1 VPIRQRF
8 DRLLLGATVLQTA
21 IGLAIL
27 ASASWLIATERYGR
41 PGSYFVTWQAATAMI
56 GLGVLVICMHL
67 RSSLLTDRRLIVG
80 AVAASWVLLLATFA
94 QAPVAATHRWVN
106 IAGISLQ
113 PSVLVRLALI
123 MLLAILLDE
132 ARREG
137 WPWQRLAVV
146 AAVCIATTAVIV
158 LEPDLGSAALMF
170 VVFGAM
176 AFVSGMPIKLLAAPA
191 VFSVVALVV
200 AIIGSPYRLSRVRA
214 FFDSGADAAAGW
226 QSYQSLVAIG
236 SGGLLGRG
244 YGSGMQK
251 LFFLP
256 EPHTDFIFA
265 ITGEELGLLGL
276 LTLVVLSSIIAW
288 RGLVIAGRLEDPRRA
303 LLAFGITIAFAIQT
317 LVHMVVCL
325 DLLPPKGIPLPLV
338 SYGKTEMVVTLVSVG
353 ILLNLSRE
361 VRA

>member
-1 VPIRQRF
+1 MPIRQRF

-56 GLGVLVICMHL
+56 GLGVLVVCMHL
-67 RSSLLTDRRLIVG
+67 RSSLLTDRRLVTG

-94 QAPVAATHRWVN
+94 QPPVAATHRWIN

-146 AAVCIATTAVIV
+146 AGVCVATTAVIV
-158 LEPDLGSAALMF
+158 LEPDLGSAALMI

-176 AFVSGMPIKLLAAPA
+176 AFVSGMPLKLLAAPA
-191 VFSVVALVV
+191 IFSAMALAA
-200 AIIGSPYRLSRVRA
+200 AILGSPYRLARVRA
-214 FFDSGADAAAGW
+214 FFDSGADAAAG
-226 QSYQSLVAIG
+226 
-236 SGGLLGRG
+236 
-244 YGSGMQK
+244 
-251 LFFLP
+251 
-256 EPHTDFIFA
+256 
-265 ITGEELGLLGL
+265 
-276 LTLVVLSSIIAW
+276 
-288 RGLVIAGRLEDPRRA
+288 
-303 LLAFGITIAFAIQT
+303 
-317 LVHMVVCL
+317 
-325 DLLPPKGIPLPLV
+325 
-338 SYGKTEMVVTLVSVG
+338 
-353 ILLNLSRE
+353 
-361 VRA
+361 

>member
-56 GLGVLVICMHL
+56 GLGVLVVCMHL
-67 RSSLLTDRRLIVG
+67 RSSLLTDRRLVAG
-80 AVAASWVLLLATFA
+80 ALAASWVLLLATFA
-94 QAPVAATHRWVN
+94 QAPVAATHRWIN
-106 IAGISLQ
+106 IGGISLQ
-113 PSVLVRLALI
+113 PSVLARLALI

-137 WPWQRLAVV
+137 WPWKRLAVV
-146 AAVCIATTAVIV
+146 AGVCVATTAVV
-158 LEPDLGSAALMF
+158 VFEPDLGSAALML
-170 VVFGAM
+170 VVVGAM
-176 AFVSGMPIKLLAAPA
+176 AFVSGMPLKLLAAPA
-191 VFSVVALVV
+191 VFSAVALVA
-200 AIIGSPYRLSRVRA
+200 AILGSPYRLARVRA
-214 FFDSGADAAAGW
+214 FFDSGADSAHRQRRPARPRLRFRHAEALLPAGAAHRLHLRHHRRGARPCGPAHPPG
-226 QSYQSLVAIG
+226 SVLDHSLARFRDRRP
-236 SGGLLGRG
+236 SRG
-244 YGSGMQK
+244 
-251 LFFLP
+251 
-256 EPHTDFIFA
+256 
-265 ITGEELGLLGL
+265 
-276 LTLVVLSSIIAW
+276 
-288 RGLVIAGRLEDPRRA
+288 A

-317 LVHMVVCL
+317 LIHMIVCL

-361 VRA
+361 AKA